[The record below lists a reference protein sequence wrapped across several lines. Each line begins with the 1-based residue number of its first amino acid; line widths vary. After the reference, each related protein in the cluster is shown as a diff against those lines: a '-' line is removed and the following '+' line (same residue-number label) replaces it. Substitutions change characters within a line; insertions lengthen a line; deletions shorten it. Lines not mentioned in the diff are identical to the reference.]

1 MHVYTLIKK
10 LDQQVYKQ
18 LLYENEKS
26 WMIKKKMK
34 RWTVPNAHCTLH
46 QVNNTCQTV
55 PNQHVPKTAVQKYH
69 STDCIRIEK

>member
-1 MHVYTLIKK
+1 
-10 LDQQVYKQ
+10 
-18 LLYENEKS
+18 
-26 WMIKKKMK
+26 MK